1 MTASIREI
9 STLLFDWDGTLIDSA
24 QLGLQ
29 AFQRSFALLGIEFS
43 QEIYEATYSPNWYS
57 MYEAMGVPRAKWDQ
71 ADELWIEQYGE
82 QRPTLVAGARETLTE
97 LNRRGYQLG
106 LVTSGNHCRVSNE
119 LGHYELDSL
128 FQAVVCNE
136 HMKRKK
142 PDPEGL
148 DTALRLLD
156 TGREHAVYVGDSPE
170 DIAMGKNAGVLTVG
184 VRSTYPTSWRLQSAN
199 PDLYLES
206 LSELTAHF

>member
-1 MTASIREI
+1 MKARIKEV

-29 AFQRSFALLGIEFS
+29 AFQKSFALLGIEFN
-43 QEIYEATYSPNWYS
+43 QEVYEATYSPNWYS
-57 MYEAMGVPRAKWDQ
+57 MYEAMGVPREKWER
-71 ADELWIEQYGE
+71 ADKLWIEQYGE
-82 QRPTLVAGARETLTE
+82 QTSRLVTGARETLSE
-97 LNRRGYQLG
+97 LQRKGYRLG
-106 LVTSGNHCRVSNE
+106 LVTSGNDCRVSRELTQTE
-119 LGHYELDSL
+119 LGPL

-136 HMKRKK
+136 QMVKKK

-156 TGREHAVYVGDSPE
+156 EVRERACYVGDSPE
-170 DIAMGKNAGVLTVG
+170 DIAMGKNACVLTVG
-184 VRSTYPTSWRLQSAN
+184 VRSTYPTSWRLQGAN

-206 LSELTAHF
+206 ISELTAHF